1 VNDSEPPLKPR
12 GSTAYD
18 FKAMTD
24 ADFDRMCFRLIHL
37 EFPDAIKPAEVG
49 DGGADALLPKPG
61 GGYARAWQAKHYP
74 AGIKWGECKKSLADA
89 LKNYHPD
96 RYTFCFP
103 RPLTKRELG
112 TFDKHFRNAESPIP
126 VDHWNS
132 EELAIRLGRSPEGL
146 VIARH
151 FFADDSDQ
159 LEAIKRAAI
168 AKRSL
173 DTPSDALEHLRPA
186 GELLA
191 SSDPYFSYPAA
202 VYREGGPEMPVAE
215 DAVMSI
221 TQSEGGIVSRLDVV
235 PNDEEAMELYAPEGK
250 MILSADQYRQIG
262 AALKRGESFSAK
274 DIELSWQQLP
284 PALQDDVG
292 KTFRGTVTIGPSERP
307 PPPNPWDAR
316 VIAKHGNE
324 RASIE
329 LNLRPT
335 EPPPEWEGCLEGH
348 FAGLTM
354 RMLFRRHATGGEVSI
369 KYHYTLGSA
378 PAREQLKALRFMDQ
392 IARPGGTMTV
402 VDRTWSEREMILQT
416 GAPDDVEPLAALT
429 AFLESVV
436 EVEVWTGKQIPIDSE
451 KFTTENFL
459 ELATV
464 TAALRRGGFNILLHD
479 SQLSVPPEN
488 MENIRSGGP
497 MVIRRELRVNVL
509 GQAIDLGTSQID
521 VPGYTYEELGTDPQG
536 NHLIRLTPEGDS
548 PAKLLERIE
557 RSRATKPPPPPPRRK
572 RSKRRGRGK
581 RRGGRSRG

>member
-1 VNDSEPPLKPR
+1 MDDSEPPLKPR

-18 FKAMTD
+18 FKAMAD

-74 AGIKWGECKKSLADA
+74 AAIKWGECKKSLADA

-202 VYREGGPEMPVAE
+202 VYQEGGPEMPVAE

-221 TQSEGGIVSRLDVV
+221 TQSEGGIVSRLDVSALNAYRPFV
-235 PNDEEAMELYAPEGK
+235 AEE
-250 MILSADQYRQIG
+250 
-262 AALKRGESFSAK
+262 
-274 DIELSWQQLP
+274 
-284 PALQDDVG
+284 
-292 KTFRGTVTIGPSERP
+292 
-307 PPPNPWDAR
+307 
-316 VIAKHGNE
+316 
-324 RASIE
+324 
-329 LNLRPT
+329 
-335 EPPPEWEGCLEGH
+335 
-348 FAGLTM
+348 
-354 RMLFRRHATGGEVSI
+354 
-369 KYHYTLGSA
+369 
-378 PAREQLKALRFMDQ
+378 
-392 IARPGGTMTV
+392 V
-402 VDRTWSEREMILQT
+402 V
-416 GAPDDVEPLAALT
+416 
-429 AFLESVV
+429 
-436 EVEVWTGKQIPIDSE
+436 
-451 KFTTENFL
+451 
-459 ELATV
+459 
-464 TAALRRGGFNILLHD
+464 
-479 SQLSVPPEN
+479 
-488 MENIRSGGP
+488 
-497 MVIRRELRVNVL
+497 
-509 GQAIDLGTSQID
+509 
-521 VPGYTYEELGTDPQG
+521 
-536 NHLIRLTPEGDS
+536 
-548 PAKLLERIE
+548 
-557 RSRATKPPPPPPRRK
+557 
-572 RSKRRGRGK
+572 GRGSTA
-581 RRGGRSRG
+581 GA